1 MASLPRVVVVT
12 RATPLEQLLLRH
24 GTLDQARFFLRSRG
38 EDPAWHE
45 QVHAKQ
51 HQALARVQTA
61 IPAEQR
67 RVRLDRDG
75 LDRFL
80 FAADDLVV
88 VVGQDGLVPNVAK
101 YLAGQTVI
109 GINPDPASYD
119 GVLCRHHAADAPDL
133 LVWAA
138 DPRPGC
144 GLRREARAMAEVVRE
159 DGQRLLALN
168 EVFVGHR
175 SHQSA
180 RYRLAA
186 GGREERQSSSGVIL
200 ATGTGSTGWARSI
213 ARQCGI
219 AQLPGPEDRRLS
231 WFVREPFPSVST
243 GADLDHGELA
253 DGDSVR
259 VVSEMGEG
267 GLVFADG
274 IEADALDFPS
284 GASVG
289 VGLAAER
296 LNLVVPEAPAAS
308 RRRSR

>member
-12 RATPLEQLLLRH
+12 RSTPLELLLLRH

-45 QVHAKQ
+45 SAHHIQQQTLSQV
-51 HQALARVQTA
+51 LSA

-80 FAADDLVV
+80 FSAEDVIV

-101 YLAGQTVI
+101 YLCDQPII
-109 GINPDPASYD
+109 GINPDPANYD
-119 GVLCRHHAADAPDL
+119 GVLCRHPVTDIAAL
-133 LVWAA
+133 LRYAA
-138 DPRPGC
+138 TPRADYGMAFE
-144 GLRREARAMAEVVRE
+144 RRTMAQAVRE

-168 EVFVGHR
+168 EIFVGHR

-180 RYRLAA
+180 RYRLTI
-186 GGREERQSSSGVIL
+186 GQKHERQSSSGLII

-213 ARQCGI
+213 SRQRGMKDLPYPEARCL
-219 AQLPGPEDRRLS
+219 A

-243 GADLDHGELA
+243 GVELDFGRLNDAEEL
-253 DGDSVR
+253 R
-259 VVSEMGEG
+259 IVSEMGDG
-267 GLVFADG
+267 GIIFADG
-274 IEADALDFPS
+274 IESDALDFPS
-284 GASVG
+284 GASV
-289 VGLAAER
+289 VLNLAVER
-296 LNLVVPEAPAAS
+296 LNLVVPS
-308 RRRSR
+308 RRSRR